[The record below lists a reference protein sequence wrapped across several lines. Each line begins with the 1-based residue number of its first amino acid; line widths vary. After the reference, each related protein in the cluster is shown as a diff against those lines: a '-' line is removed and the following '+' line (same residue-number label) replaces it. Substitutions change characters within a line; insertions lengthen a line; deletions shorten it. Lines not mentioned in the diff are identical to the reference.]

1 MYRLVSRIVFH
12 SARRWEI
19 DKVSEIEIVRDT
31 DSLTDTC
38 RITLPKKMKWIGEDI
53 IPISKGDRV
62 EVSVGYDDNLQMAF
76 SGYVRDVGFKTPV
89 VITAE
94 DEMFRLK
101 TMATRKLSYPNVTVS
116 ELLGDQLQGYD
127 IRVFGSQS
135 LGCYRVTSDTVASLL
150 GELKNQGVKSFF
162 RYSDGKAVLYAGVL
176 FDRGLSEDIQ
186 VFSDDT
192 NIIDYSSLEWKRA
205 DTMRIKVK
213 AVSIMPDNSKIK
225 AEVGDKDGEVRTLH
239 TYNKNAQELKEW
251 ADGEVSRLKK
261 DGMSGSFTTFGF
273 RLVDK
278 LDIIGIRL
286 SGQRRGRY
294 TVKKNT
300 ITYSS
305 SGLRQKI
312 EIDSRVGE

>member
-1 MYRLVSRIVFH
+1 MYRLVSRIVIH
-12 SARRWEI
+12 SARRWVI

-38 RITLPKKMKWIGEDI
+38 RITLPKKMKWVGEDI
-53 IPISKGDRV
+53 IPISKGDKV

-76 SGYVRDVGFKTPV
+76 TGYVRDVGFKTPV

-101 TMATRKLSYPNVTVS
+101 TMDTRKLSYPNVTLS
-116 ELLGDQLQGYD
+116 KLLGDQLPGFD
-127 IRVFGSQS
+127 IKVFGSQS
-135 LGCYRVTSDTVASLL
+135 LGCYRVTADTVASLL
-150 GELKNQGVKSFF
+150 GELKNQGIKSFF

-176 FDRGLSEDIQ
+176 FDRELSEESQ
-186 VFSDDT
+186 VFSDDI

-225 AEVGDKDGEVRTLH
+225 TEVGDKDGEVRTMH
-239 TYNKNAQELKEW
+239 TYNKNEQELKEW
-251 ADGEVSRLKK
+251 AEGEVKRLKK
-261 DGMSGSFTTFGF
+261 DGLSGSFTTFGF

-286 SGQRRGRY
+286 SGQKRGRY

-300 ITYSS
+300 INYSP

-312 EIDSRVGE
+312 EIDYRVGE

>member
-186 VFSDDT
+186 VFSDDI

-261 DGMSGSFTTFGF
+261 DGLSGSFTTFGF

>member
-186 VFSDDT
+186 VFSDDI

-261 DGMSGSFTTFGF
+261 DG
-273 RLVDK
+273 
-278 LDIIGIRL
+278 L
-286 SGQRRGRY
+286 S
-294 TVKKNT
+294 
-300 ITYSS
+300 
-305 SGLRQKI
+305 
-312 EIDSRVGE
+312 

>member
-1 MYRLVSRIVFH
+1 MYRLVSKIVFH